1 MQVIRAPPT
10 PRPAH
15 ALHLGISVQ
24 DAFFGDRPHDGWP
37 WLAAKAK
44 AWSAPYRTRF
54 WEGFQG
60 ADDSFK
66 GTDDINEG
74 TE

>member
-1 MQVIRAPPT
+1 
-10 PRPAH
+10 
-15 ALHLGISVQ
+15 VQ
-24 DAFFGDRPHDGWP
+24 DDFFGDRPHAGWQ
-37 WLAAKAK
+37 WLATKAK
-44 AWSAPYRTRF
+44 AWPAAYRTRF

-60 ADDSFK
+60 ADDSSK